1 MCNRGYC
8 KTREVIEMMNV
19 LKKYSGVLFFY
30 LVIIGM
36 ILLISARFSDL
47 NTESSPVMYAIND

>member
-1 MCNRGYC
+1 MLN
-8 KTREVIEMMNV
+8 E

-36 ILLISARFSDL
+36 FFLINLRFEEL
-47 NTESSPVMYAIND
+47 NQKNDVITYVLSE

>member
-1 MCNRGYC
+1 
-8 KTREVIEMMNV
+8 MMNV

-30 LVIIGM
+30 LFIIGM
-36 ILLISARFSDL
+36 ILLITARFSDL

>member
-1 MCNRGYC
+1 
-8 KTREVIEMMNV
+8 MMNV

-36 ILLISARFSDL
+36 ILLVNARFEALGTD
-47 NTESSPVMYAIND
+47 NNVVTYAMSEWLCPIFILDFVLGV

>member
-1 MCNRGYC
+1 MLNYIQ
-8 KTREVIEMMNV
+8 KEEVIEMMNV